1 MQNSPIIQYDEDT
14 REKKVFYM
22 AKILIVE
29 DELQIARVLQ
39 LELGFEGYE
48 TALAH
53 TGTDGLL
60 KFHEDSFD
68 LVLLDVMLPELNGLD
83 VLKRIRKHNEII
95 PVILL
100 TAKSNIEDKVTGL
113 DYGANDYITK
123 PFEFDELLARI
134 RVALRFAQKSVPQ
147 QVETATY
154 TFDDI
159 SLNEQTR
166 EVTRQTHPIDLTPRE
181 LDLLLHFMKHA
192 KHVQSREQ
200 LLNAVWGF
208 DYYGDTNVV
217 DVYVRYLRQKLDVNL
232 RLPSLIHTVRGVGYV
247 LKEATNET

>member
-1 MQNSPIIQYDEDT
+1 
-14 REKKVFYM
+14 M

-29 DELQIARVLQ
+29 DEQQIARVLQ

-48 TALAH
+48 TTLTH

-60 KFHEDSFD
+60 KFHEEHFD
-68 LVLLDVMLPELNGLD
+68 LILLDVMLPELNGLE
-83 VLKRIRKHNEII
+83 VLKRIRKHDETV
-95 PVILL
+95 PVLLL
-100 TAKSNIEDKVTGL
+100 TAKSDIEDKVAGL

-134 RVALRFAQKSVPQ
+134 RVALRFSQKSVPRQ
-147 QVETATY
+147 IEENAY
-154 TFDDI
+154 KFDDL

-166 EVTRQTHPIDLTPRE
+166 EVWRQNHPIDLTRRE
-181 LDLLLHFMKHA
+181 FDLLLHFMKHA

-208 DYYGDTNVV
+208 DYFGDTNVV

-232 RLPSLIHTVRGVGYV
+232 NLPTLLHTVRGVGYV
-247 LKEATNET
+247 LKGAANEA

>member
-1 MQNSPIIQYDEDT
+1 MT
-14 REKKVFYM
+14 
-22 AKILIVE
+22 KILIVE
-29 DELQIARVLQ
+29 DEQQIARVLQ

-48 TALAH
+48 TVLAH

-60 KFHEDSFD
+60 KFHDEPFD
-68 LVLLDVMLPELNGLD
+68 LVLLDIMLPELNGLE
-83 VLKRIRKHNEII
+83 VLKRIRKHNETI
-95 PVILL
+95 PVLLL

-134 RVALRFAQKSVPQ
+134 RVALRFAQNSVPQ
-147 QVETATY
+147 PMESTLY
-154 TFDDI
+154 TFHDLT
-159 SLNEQTR
+159 LNEQTR
-166 EVTRQTHPIDLTPRE
+166 EVARQAHPIDLTPRE
-181 LDLLLHFMKHA
+181 FDLLLHFMKNA

-217 DVYVRYLRQKLDVNL
+217 DVYVRYIRQKLDVNL
-232 RLPSLIHTVRGVGYV
+232 NLPSLIHTVRGVGYV